1 MSDKVRENR
10 ARRAAARQ
18 GLALQKSR
26 RRDPR
31 ALGYDSYRFVDI
43 ATNSVGYGGG
53 GGDGAAGY
61 SLDLDDV
68 EKYLDIT
75 EGSTGAAR

>member
-18 GLALQKSR
+18 GLALEKSR

-31 ALGYDSYRFVDI
+31 ALSYERYRLLDV
-43 ATNSVGYGGG
+43 ATNSVAYGADGPEGY
-53 GGDGAAGY
+53 A
-61 SLDLDDV
+61 LELNDV
-68 EKYLDIT
+68 EVYLGLADGT
-75 EGSTGAAR
+75 ARP

>member
-10 ARRAAARQ
+10 ARRAADRQ

-31 ALGYDSYRFVDI
+31 ALGYDSYRFADI
-43 ATNSVGYGGG
+43 ATNSVRYGGG
-53 GGDGAAGY
+53 DAGGY
-61 SLDLDDV
+61 SLNLDDV
-68 EKYLDIT
+68 EEYLGIA
-75 EGSTGAAR
+75 E